1 MLSARIAQWRHSVL
15 AILEAAC
22 SCFCAVIYLAL
33 GPSNFFVACTLTFY
47 VIVAEHTLIYFTPA
61 FAKRDRCT
69 LQLFCPVGLQDKRLF
84 LQDVDI
90 IC

>member
-1 MLSARIAQWRHSVL
+1 MLPACIVQWRHSVL
-15 AILEAAC
+15 AILEAVC
-22 SCFCAVIYLAL
+22 PCFCDMIYFTLRS
-33 GPSNFFVACTLTFY
+33 SNFFVACTLTFY
-47 VIVAEHTLIYFTPA
+47 VIAAEHTLIYFTPA